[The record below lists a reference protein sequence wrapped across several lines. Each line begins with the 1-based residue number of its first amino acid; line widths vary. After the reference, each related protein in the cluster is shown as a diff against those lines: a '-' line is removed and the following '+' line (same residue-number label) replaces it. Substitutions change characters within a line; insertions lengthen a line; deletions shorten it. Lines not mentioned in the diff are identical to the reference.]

1 MTKEQK
7 QNGDAAGRR
16 LAQSVLPYQAA
27 TISATARKADKIS
40 EKCKATGREGVEAG
54 RDTESDLRIARDILI
69 KILTAQATD
78 RKRDIE
84 RVGKRGEKD
93 ENEKRSV
100 KMRNE
105 L

>member
-40 EKCKATGREGVEAG
+40 EKCKGRGRGRE
-54 RDTESDLRIARDILI
+54 RQRESDLRIARDILI
-69 KILTAQATD
+69 KILTAQAPN
-78 RKRDIE
+78 REKIE
-84 RVGKRGEKD
+84 KEGE
-93 ENEKRSV
+93 R
-100 KMRNE
+100 RR
-105 L
+105 